1 MFMASFPITDRSLTS
16 RRVLAALVS
25 VEDSDRVGV
34 MLGVPDARMEE
45 LKGKSAS
52 DYREGLVK
60 HWLEM
65 HPFASWE
72 WLGGRLLQVEENAAL
87 QAVRGKVQA
96 ERGGCA

>member
-1 MFMASFPITDRSLTS
+1 M
-16 RRVLAALVS
+16 LVS
-25 VEDSDRVGV
+25 VEDSDRVGR
-34 MLGVPDARMEE
+34 MLAVPDARREE

-52 DYREGLVK
+52 DSQYREGLVK

-65 HPFASWE
+65 DPLASWE
-72 WLGGRLLQVEENAAL
+72 WLGGRLLQVEENAVF

>member
-1 MFMASFPITDRSLTS
+1 M
-16 RRVLAALVS
+16 LAS

-34 MLGVPDARMEE
+34 MLAVHDARRKE

-60 HWLEM
+60 HWLEI
-65 HPFASWE
+65 HPLASWE
-72 WLGGRLLQVEENAAL
+72 ELGGVFLLNEEKAAL
-87 QAVRGKVQA
+87 QAVKGKVQA